1 MIFNF
6 VEISRLISLKA
17 SLSVLHDPT
26 LLLRFFPANVAN
38 PAIVTTL
45 LSFETD
51 NCTSD

>member
-6 VEISRLISLKA
+6 AEISRLISIKV

-45 LSFETD
+45 LSFKID